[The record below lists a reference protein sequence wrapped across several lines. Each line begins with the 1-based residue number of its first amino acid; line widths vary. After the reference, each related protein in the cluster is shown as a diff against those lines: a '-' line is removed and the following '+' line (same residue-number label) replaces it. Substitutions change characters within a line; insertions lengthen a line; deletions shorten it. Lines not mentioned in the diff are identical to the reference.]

1 MKKTTKYPEWVTTKS
16 QQMMHDDFRSF
27 LWYIWKHLGLP
38 PPTDIQYDIASYI
51 QTGPSKLIVEAF
63 RGVGKS
69 WITAAF
75 VLWVLYRDPQE
86 KILVVS
92 ASKERA
98 DAFSIFVKQ
107 LINLIDILQFL
118 KPRDDQRDS
127 NLAFDVGPATP
138 DQSPSV
144 KSVGITGQL
153 TGSRAS
159 LIVPDDI
166 EVPGNSATE
175 DQREKLA
182 TLASEFIAILKPG
195 GRIVALGTPQT
206 EQSLYN
212 VLGKRGYEQR
222 IWPARY
228 TTGKV
233 EKDGREVDEYNG
245 KLAPYITARLAAN
258 PALLGQVT
266 DPLRFSEEDMLG
278 REASYGRSGFSLQF
292 MLNTSLSDANRYP
305 LRTSDLIVMDL
316 NKEIAPVQLTWASG
330 HQQQLDDVPNV
341 GLNGDR
347 CHSPMYTSDAH
358 VPYQGAV
365 MYIDPHGR
373 GADECAYAVTKQLN
387 GLVFVTA
394 WGGIKGDGFSPQTL
408 EALALIAKDQKV
420 NEVVP
425 ESNFGDGMFNALLAP
440 VMKRVYPCTIVDDH
454 KVVGQKEVRVINKL
468 EPALTS
474 HRVVM
479 DKAVAIANAQI
490 GSGSPTLMGLYQLT
504 HITRERG
511 ALKHDDRID
520 VLAEAVGHWIE
531 RLDVDNEDAEQKHED
546 RLKADALEKYAR
558 AMGRPGPGRHKN
570 YVGRIGQRPRP
581 SPESDA
587 RRWRQAKE
595 RRGSF

>member
-1 MKKTTKYPEWVTTKS
+1 LKKPKYPEWVVTAS
-16 QQMMHDDFRSF
+16 QRAMHDDFRKF
-27 LWYIWKHLGLP
+27 LWYIWKQLGLP
-38 PPTDIQYDIASYI
+38 PPTDIQYDIAAYI
-51 QTGPSKLIVEAF
+51 QGGPNKLIVEAF

-75 VLWVLYRDPQE
+75 VLWCLYRDPQD

-107 LINLIDILQFL
+107 LIELVDILQFL
-118 KPRDDQRDS
+118 RPRDDQRNS

-153 TGSRAS
+153 TGSRAD

-212 VLGKRGYEQR
+212 ALGKKGYEQR

-228 TTGKV
+228 TRGV
-233 EKDGREVDEYNG
+233 NKDGADEYHG
-245 KLAPYITARLAAN
+245 KLAPYVVSRLAAD
-258 PALLGQVT
+258 PSLLDHTT
-266 DPLRFSEEDMLG
+266 DPARFSDADLAE
-278 REASYGRSGFSLQF
+278 REASYGRSGFALQF

-316 NKEIAPVQLTWASG
+316 DKKVAPVQLTWASG
-330 HQQQLDDVPNV
+330 HQQQLDGVPNV

-347 CHSPMYTSDAH
+347 CYAPMYIAGAH

-373 GADECAYAVTKQLN
+373 GADECAYAVTKMLN

-394 WGGIKGDGFSPQTL
+394 WGGIKGDGFSEQTL
-408 EALALIAKDQKV
+408 TALALIAKDQEV
-420 NEVVP
+420 NEVIP
-425 ESNFGDGMFNALLAP
+425 EANYGDGMFNALLAP
-440 VMKRVYPCTIVDDH
+440 VLKRIYPCTIVDDH
-454 KVVGQKEVRVINKL
+454 KTTGQKEVRVINKL
-468 EPALTS
+468 EPAFTQ

-490 GSGSPTLMGLYQLT
+490 DATGSSATAGLYQLT

-531 RLDVDNEDAEQKHED
+531 RLDVDNEDAENKHED
-546 RLKADALEKYAR
+546 RLKADALDKYAR
-558 AMGRPGPGRHKN
+558 AMGRPGPGRNKN
-570 YVGRIGQRPRP
+570 YVGRFGKKPRL

-595 RRGSF
+595 RRGTF